1 MKPNHALATVL
12 ATAALIT
19 LASCAAATTETPAP
33 APTAYE
39 SLTAL
44 ALPLTFESGS
54 APANITSTAGYLNA
68 YTGALATTRD
78 ASSFSAANHRTMDYT
93 GAGSTAWVAATADS
107 FTVGTSSLGF
117 EYATSASDGRV
128 VLSLKKLTMGTL
140 TSTGGLQFD
149 LALPLNNTG
158 VTVYLRATDA
168 KGTVVT
174 EYNALLNG
182 GFNPADDWNWY
193 FDPSD
198 HWTSFKVPFAKFT
211 SGASGA
217 GTLAS
222 AVAATTA
229 FNQIDIVFRLTTST
243 ANGIV
248 VGDKEKGWIDN
259 VSVY

>member
-1 MKPNHALATVL
+1 MKTTRIIGSVL
-12 ATAALIT
+12 STAALIALT
-19 LASCAAATTETPAP
+19 SCAAATTETPPP

-39 SLTAL
+39 SLSAL
-44 ALPLTFESGS
+44 TLPLTFETST
-54 APANITSTAGYLNA
+54 APANITSTAGYLNTYA
-68 YTGALATTRD
+68 GALTTAIE

-107 FTVGTSSLGF
+107 FTVGATSLGF
-117 EYATSASDGRV
+117 EYATAASDGRV
-128 VLSLKKLTMGTL
+128 VLSLKKLNMGTL
-140 TSTGGLQFD
+140 TATGGIQFD

-168 KGTVVT
+168 SGTVVT

-217 GTLAS
+217 GTTANT
-222 AVAATTA
+222 VAATTA
-229 FNQIDIVFRLTTST
+229 FNQIDIVFRLNTSV

-248 VGDKEKGWIDN
+248 AGDKEKGWIDN